1 MCCCGALKSQV
12 IVFLSFSVIDS
23 MTYLLS
29 AYLMSQVGGKWNVSC
44 DEPQETP
51 GTPWVQMSGKVTKS
65 VSYTRTSF
73 FGALVLLKF
82 SSALLFGAIDVLNVS
97 FSERG
102 SDEGRSA
109 RLGLLFAIPGIGCI
123 VGPLVADRFTN
134 MTQPKT
140 IQLACVYSF
149 GLTVFGLLMMGIFR
163 QFWLIGLFTGI
174 RAMGSAIVWIN
185 SSLLLQKFCEPDM
198 FGRLSAIE
206 NALALFGEA
215 ASALGAGLLQDLG
228 WDAEEVCLL
237 LSVIGIFLASLWA
250 FYHYTG
256 NGAVSYREGPK
267 AATSTPYTSLHLPG
281 FDSLPDTEKSSLLR
295 SDSFP

>member
-1 MCCCGALKSQV
+1 
-12 IVFLSFSVIDS
+12 

-29 AYLMSQVGGKWNVSC
+29 AYLMSQVGGKWNVSS
-44 DEPQETP
+44 DELHESP
-51 GTPWVQMSGKVTKS
+51 GTPWMQMSGKVSKG

-102 SDEGRSA
+102 SDERRSA
-109 RLGLLFAIPGIGCI
+109 RLGLLFAIPGIGCMI
-123 VGPLVADRFTN
+123 GPLVADRYTN
-134 MTQPKT
+134 MAQPKT

-149 GLTVFGLLMMGIFR
+149 ALTVFGLLMMGLFR

-185 SSLLLQKFCEPDM
+185 SSLLLQKFCEPEM

-237 LSVIGIFLASLWA
+237 LSGLGIFLASLWA
-250 FYHYTG
+250 FYHFAG
-256 NGAVSYREGPK
+256 RGAASYREPK
-267 AATSTPYTSLHLPG
+267 TARAVHLT
-281 FDSLPDTEKSSLLR
+281 DSDTEKSSLLR

>member
-1 MCCCGALKSQV
+1 
-12 IVFLSFSVIDS
+12 

-29 AYLMSQVGGKWNVSC
+29 AYLMSQVGGKWNVSSN
-44 DEPQETP
+44 EPQETP
-51 GTPWVQMSGKVTKS
+51 GTPWMQMSGMVTKG

-109 RLGLLFAIPGIGCI
+109 RLGFLFAIPGIGCMI
-123 VGPLVADRFTN
+123 GPLVADRFTN

-149 GLTVFGLLMMGIFR
+149 ALTVFGLLMMSIFR

-206 NALALFGEA
+206 NALALSGEA

-237 LSVIGIFLASLWA
+237 LSVFGAFLSSLWA
-250 FYHYTG
+250 FYHFSG
-256 NGAVSYREGPK
+256 LGAASYRVERK
-267 AATSTPYTSLHLPG
+267 AATSTPVTANVTY